1 MPILE
6 GVRRSAVSE
15 QNKAVLRRFFTEVWS
30 EGDLALIDELL
41 ARDCLGHAAH
51 YEFGGREVLKQLVAA
66 QRMAY
71 PDLQITVEDQ
81 IAEGDKV
88 ATRWKARGTDPGEF
102 QGRPATGKTEM
113 WTGITI
119 ARLAN
124 GKVIEGWTNADDLST
139 MRLLDV
145 IASLTSRA

>member
-1 MPILE
+1 
-6 GVRRSAVSE
+6 VSE
-15 QNKAVLRRFFTEVWS
+15 QNKAVLRRFFAEVWS

-41 ARDCLGHAAH
+41 ARDCLGHAAR
-51 YEFGGREVLKQLVAA
+51 YEFGGREVLKQLIAA

-88 ATRWKARGTDPGEF
+88 ATRWRARGTHLGEF
-102 QGRPATGKTEM
+102 QGMPPTGKART
-113 WTGITI
+113 WAGITL

-145 IASLTSRA
+145 IASPTNRA